1 MSLLHFQ
8 IALFSNFQIKFMQI
22 RARLT
27 LQFTLLVSV
36 IVLAIF
42 VVIYWLRNNYIE
54 EEFYKRLTQ
63 KASTSAELLVTVKEV
78 NAKLLKKIQKVN
90 NDVLY
95 RENLIIYDYKN
106 IKVFS
111 GNDTIRFK
119 VTPEMLNQVQK
130 QHRAKFKQGDFKI
143 VGMLYIDPFNRVVT
157 IAGAVDKA
165 GQKDLE
171 NLKNI
176 MISLFLAML
185 VLVSLLGRYF
195 AARALAPISE
205 VIRQVQ
211 SIYPQNVN
219 QRLTIQNPKDE
230 IGRLTATF
238 NELLERIAEVFRLQ
252 NLFVSNVSHEMKNPL
267 MKIGSQID
275 VALLKG
281 RSPEEYLSTLQS
293 VRQDIREMG
302 QLSNTLL
309 ELAKV
314 SDLNHKLMYDE
325 VRLDETIWEAGD
337 LLLQAEQ
344 KYQVQVD
351 FADGLEEDTQLVV
364 KGNAQLLKT
373 AFVNLMENGCKFS
386 ENHSVKVSLH
396 FEKDHIEVQF
406 TNSGVMEKTEMDLI
420 FEPFYRSQNTASIK
434 GYGVGLS
441 LVNRIVKLH
450 GGNIKVQSLD
460 NQTVF
465 ILWLPYSVG
474 AFQPLT

>member
-1 MSLLHFQ
+1 
-8 IALFSNFQIKFMQI
+8 MQI

-54 EEFYKRLTQ
+54 DEFYKRLTQ

-78 NAKLLKKIQKVN
+78 NTKLLKKIQKVN

-111 GNDTIRFK
+111 GNDTIRFN
-119 VTPEMLNQVQK
+119 VSPEMLNQVQK
-130 QHRAKFKQGDFKI
+130 HHYARFKQGDFKI
-143 VGMLYIDPFNRVVT
+143 VGMLYTDRFNRVVT
-157 IAGAVDKA
+157 VAGAVDKS

-176 MISLFLAML
+176 MITLFLA
-185 VLVSLLGRYF
+185 VLVVVSLAGRYF
-195 AARALAPISE
+195 AARALAPILE
-205 VIRQVQ
+205 VIFQVQ

-275 VALLKG
+275 VALLKE
-281 RSPEEYLSTLQS
+281 RSIHQYLATLQS

-386 ENHSVKVSLH
+386 VNHSVKVSLH
-396 FEKDHIEVQF
+396 FEKDHIEVKF
-406 TNSGVMEKTEMDLI
+406 TNNGVMEKPEMDLI

-450 GGNIKVQSLD
+450 GGNIKVQSAD
-460 NQTVF
+460 NQTIFV
-465 ILWLPYSVG
+465 LWLPYSVG
-474 AFQPLT
+474 AIRA

>member
-1 MSLLHFQ
+1 
-8 IALFSNFQIKFMQI
+8 MQI
-22 RARLT
+22 RAKLT

-78 NAKLLKKIQKVN
+78 NAKLLKKIQKAN

-130 QHRAKFKQGDFKI
+130 QHSAKFKQGDFKI
-143 VGMLYIDPFNRVVT
+143 VGMLYIDRFNRVVT
-157 IAGAVDKA
+157 IAGAVDQA

-176 MISLFLAML
+176 MISLFLF
-185 VLVSLLGRYF
+185 VLIVVSLAGWYF
-195 AARALAPISE
+195 AVRALSPISE

-219 QRLTIQNPKDE
+219 QRLYIQNPKDE

-396 FEKDHIEVQF
+396 FEKDHIEVKF
-406 TNSGVMEKTEMDLI
+406 TNSGEMEKAEMDLI

-450 GGNIKVQSLD
+450 GGNITVQSLD

-465 ILWLPYSVG
+465 VLWLPYSVG
-474 AFQPLT
+474 ALLK

>member
-1 MSLLHFQ
+1 
-8 IALFSNFQIKFMQI
+8 
-22 RARLT
+22 
-27 LQFTLLVSV
+27 
-36 IVLAIF
+36 
-42 VVIYWLRNNYIE
+42 
-54 EEFYKRLTQ
+54 
-63 KASTSAELLVTVKEV
+63 
-78 NAKLLKKIQKVN
+78 
-90 NDVLY
+90 
-95 RENLIIYDYKN
+95 
-106 IKVFS
+106 
-111 GNDTIRFK
+111 
-119 VTPEMLNQVQK
+119 
-130 QHRAKFKQGDFKI
+130 
-143 VGMLYIDPFNRVVT
+143 
-157 IAGAVDKA
+157 
-165 GQKDLE
+165 
-171 NLKNI
+171 
-176 MISLFLAML
+176 ML
-185 VLVSLLGRYF
+185 VLVSMAGRYF
-195 AARALAPISE
+195 AARALSPISE
-205 VIRQVQ
+205 VIQQVQ

-219 QRLTIQNPKDE
+219 QRLTIKNSKDE
-230 IGRLTATF
+230 IGQLTATF

-275 VALLKG
+275 VSLLKE
-281 RSPEEYLSTLQS
+281 RTPEQYLATLQS

-396 FEKDHIEVQF
+396 FEKDHIEVKF
-406 TNSGVMEKTEMDLI
+406 TNNGVMEQPEMDLI
-420 FEPFYRSQNTASIK
+420 FEPFYRSQNTSSIK

-450 GGNIKVQSLD
+450 GGNITVQSTD

-465 ILWLPYSVG
+465 VLWLPYSVG
-474 AFQPLT
+474 TIST

>member
-1 MSLLHFQ
+1 
-8 IALFSNFQIKFMQI
+8 MQI
-22 RARLT
+22 RAKLT

-54 EEFYKRLTQ
+54 DEFYKRLTQ
-63 KASTSAELLVTVKEV
+63 KASTSAELLVTIKEV
-78 NAKLLKKIQKVN
+78 NAKLLKKIQKAN

-119 VTPEMLNQVQK
+119 VTTEMLNQVQK
-130 QHRAKFKQGDFKI
+130 QHYARFKQGDFKI
-143 VGMLYIDPFNRVVT
+143 VGMLYTDRFNRVVT
-157 IAGAVDKA
+157 VAGAVDKS

-185 VLVSLLGRYF
+185 VLVSLAGRYF
-195 AARALAPISE
+195 AARALSPISQ
-205 VIRQVQ
+205 VIQQVQ

-281 RSPEEYLSTLQS
+281 RTPEQYLATLQS

-386 ENHSVKVSLH
+386 ENHSVKVTLH
-396 FEKDHIEVQF
+396 FEKDHIEVHF
-406 TNSGVMEKTEMDLI
+406 TNNGIMEKPEMDLI

-450 GGNIKVQSLD
+450 GGNITVQSLD

-465 ILWLPYSVG
+465 VLWLPYSVG
-474 AFQPLT
+474 NLGN